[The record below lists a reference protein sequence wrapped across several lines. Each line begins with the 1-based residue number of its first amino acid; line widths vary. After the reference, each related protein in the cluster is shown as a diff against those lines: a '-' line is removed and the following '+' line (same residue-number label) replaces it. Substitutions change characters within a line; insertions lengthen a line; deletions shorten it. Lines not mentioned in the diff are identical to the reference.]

1 MPENE
6 PSPAMM
12 STSPIPS
19 VTTQGRLPDHFRA
32 DAVALVESWTDGL
45 RGDHPVVTSVER
57 DAEVD
62 RWYVRTRSEAK
73 TVTTVWFTVRERT
86 LGFESYFLPMPEDNV
101 GAVYEYL
108 LRANAR
114 LYDMRFSIGPE
125 DATYLSG
132 VVPLQGLLAGGSA
145 ELDRLLGS
153 VYAASEE
160 CFPTAARIG
169 FPARFG
175 S

>member
-1 MPENE
+1 MNE
-6 PSPAMM
+6 SATPDD
-12 STSPIPS
+12 
-19 VTTQGRLPDHFRA
+19 GLLPDHFRA
-32 DAVALVESWTDGL
+32 DALSLLESWTGGL
-45 RGDHPVVTSVER
+45 HTDHPVVTSVER
-57 DAEVD
+57 DADVD

-86 LGFESYFLPMPEDNV
+86 LHFESYFLPTPEDNV

-114 LYDMRFSIGPE
+114 LYDLRFSIGPE

-160 CFPTAARIG
+160 CFPTAARLG
-169 FPARFG
+169 FPARFA

>member
-1 MPENE
+1 MPEN
-6 PSPAMM
+6 
-12 STSPIPS
+12 
-19 VTTQGRLPDHFRA
+19 GLLPDHFRSE
-32 DAVALVESWTDGL
+32 AVALLESWTDGL
-45 RGDHPVVTSVER
+45 GRDHPVVTSVER
-57 DAEVD
+57 DADVD
-62 RWYVRTRSEAK
+62 RWYVRTRSDAK

-86 LGFESYFLPMPEDNV
+86 LHFESYFLPMPEEHAE
-101 GAVYEYL
+101 AVYEYL

-169 FPARFG
+169 FPARFA

>member
-1 MPENE
+1 
-6 PSPAMM
+6 M
-12 STSPIPS
+12 SETR
-19 VTTQGRLPDHFRA
+19 VTPDHFRA
-32 DAVALVESWTDGL
+32 DAVVLLESWTDEIS
-45 RGDHPVVTSVER
+45 RDHPVVTSVER
-57 DAEVD
+57 DHEVD

-86 LGFESYFLPMPEDNV
+86 LHFESYFLPAPEENV
-101 GAVYEYL
+101 SAVYEYL
-108 LRANAR
+108 LRANGR

-125 DATYLSG
+125 DASYLSG
-132 VVPLQGLLAGGSA
+132 VVPLQGLLAGGSD

-160 CFPTAARIG
+160 CFPTAARLG
-169 FPARFG
+169 FPARFA

>member
-1 MPENE
+1 MPEAG
-6 PSPAMM
+6 PP
-12 STSPIPS
+12 
-19 VTTQGRLPDHFRA
+19 PDQFRA
-32 DAVALVESWTDGL
+32 DSVALLESWTAGL
-45 RGDHPVVTSVER
+45 GRDHPVVTSVER

-86 LGFESYFLPMPEDNV
+86 LHFESYFLPTPEDNAV
-101 GAVYEYL
+101 AVYEYL

-160 CFPTAARIG
+160 CFPTAARLG

>member
-1 MPENE
+1 M
-6 PSPAMM
+6 
-12 STSPIPS
+12 
-19 VTTQGRLPDHFRA
+19 
-32 DAVALVESWTDGL
+32 
-45 RGDHPVVTSVER
+45 ER
-57 DAEVD
+57 DADVD
-62 RWYVRTRSEAK
+62 RWYVRTRSDAK
-73 TVTTVWFTVRERT
+73 TVTTVWFTVREPT
-86 LGFESYFLPMPEDNV
+86 LHFESYFLPLPEEHAD
-101 GAVYEYL
+101 AVYEYL

-132 VVPLQGLLAGGSA
+132 VVPLQGLLAGGIG

-169 FPARFG
+169 FPARF
-175 S
+175 SS